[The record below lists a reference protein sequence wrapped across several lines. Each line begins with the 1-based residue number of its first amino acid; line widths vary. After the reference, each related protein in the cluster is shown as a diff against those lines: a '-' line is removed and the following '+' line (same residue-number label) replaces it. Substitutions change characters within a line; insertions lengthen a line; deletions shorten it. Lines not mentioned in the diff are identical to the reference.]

1 MRLVGSWHLPRRSS
15 ANSRQGTQQLSSN
28 GAPSSVMPA
37 DDGIPVGRLGLYVLT
52 GHVFG
57 KGANGRVYQ
66 GRHSITGQEVAL
78 KQLTD
83 GVAASRAGG
92 GRRSG
97 ADVVPPREVLA
108 MRHLPPHPNIAQLV
122 EHVCVN
128 GQHYIVMEP
137 CYGGELF
144 AQVEASGS
152 LPEEYV
158 LRLTRG
164 AASAVSHMH
173 SHGVAHRDLKLENM
187 LVSEQ
192 GGECVKICDFGLAHV
207 HALGPPPRRGD
218 DLLGVCQSA
227 ELLVRVCGTKS
238 YAAPEV
244 LASVPYDGFRA
255 DIWSLGVCIFGMVAG
270 FFPLEVAR
278 RADWR
283 FNSLYEAQ
291 KAGAS
296 SVATIYGFYSRDCP
310 FSPSLIEL
318 LDQMLQ
324 IAPSRRPSIF
334 QVMASRWMHDPA
346 AGHATPVAAAAA
358 AAAANATEHIAAV
371 TMDNA
376 NADDIIRCSLNARTR
391 SGKHKQMELRHPSST
406 MRAHTYPRTSAHP
419 CLREHV
425 LHVGVNRRAE
435 ARDDLDARQ
444 QIEPAV
450 EGEPRANEVGVVV
463 NGVDVN
469 VGVGGSERFEDA
481 NGVGDVE
488 YCREDGV
495 ALDTTCLAGCQA
507 LIQCQA
513 LALHIYGGRAE

>member
-28 GAPSSVMPA
+28 GAPSSVVPA

-97 ADVVPPREVLA
+97 ADVAPPREVLA

-244 LASVPYDGFRA
+244 GTTAGGRLAAWARGSSPITRPQHPPLEGTERPAASFAALLPQPSSIPHAHRCWRQSRTTGSVPTSGA
-255 DIWSLGVCIFGMVAG
+255 WAC
-270 FFPLEVAR
+270 
-278 RADWR
+278 
-283 FNSLYEAQ
+283 
-291 KAGAS
+291 AS
-296 SVATIYGFYSRDCP
+296 SAWSPDSSHSR
-310 FSPSLIEL
+310 
-318 LDQMLQ
+318 
-324 IAPSRRPSIF
+324 
-334 QVMASRWMHDPA
+334 
-346 AGHATPVAAAAA
+346 
-358 AAAANATEHIAAV
+358 
-371 TMDNA
+371 
-376 NADDIIRCSLNARTR
+376 
-391 SGKHKQMELRHPSST
+391 
-406 MRAHTYPRTSAHP
+406 
-419 CLREHV
+419 
-425 LHVGVNRRAE
+425 
-435 ARDDLDARQ
+435 
-444 QIEPAV
+444 
-450 EGEPRANEVGVVV
+450 
-463 NGVDVN
+463 
-469 VGVGGSERFEDA
+469 
-481 NGVGDVE
+481 
-488 YCREDGV
+488 
-495 ALDTTCLAGCQA
+495 
-507 LIQCQA
+507 
-513 LALHIYGGRAE
+513 